1 MSARICQALWRL
13 ACRAYELMNEDTGV
27 VVPVYFPPNVD
38 TTRGETLLRDNVRA
52 YLRQITEPTRLCLS
66 IDGESNG
73 GAIARRMASE
83 YDVSLVASPENR
95 GKLHSAANGVRY
107 ILDNH
112 DIEYV
117 AIVDQDGDHFANEL
131 VNFVRTA
138 ARISGFLDS
147 NRVMVL
153 GRRLSRHRPLG
164 LLRGE
169 LEELADRIL
178 LDALHYHAA
187 KIDTPLRMEYANLF
201 GEFPDFHSGY
211 KLFSRQSAQDALL
224 TQRPP
229 AGVSEACHYR
239 HACEAVMTVEALLAG
254 AYLGVVNRST
264 FNEQP
269 ITTFGMY
276 DRRQLIADKL
286 IWPCKRLDIPV
297 SFVKQFLANHIPR
310 LLLNTMVPDGREEL
324 KEIHVLTLLAF
335 GEEPT
340 EADLFVHQPLFV

>member
-1 MSARICQALWRL
+1 MTKTHNL
-13 ACRAYELMNEDTGV
+13 CRAYELMNEDTGV
-27 VVPVYFPPNVD
+27 VVPVYFPPDVD
-38 TTRGETLLRDNVRA
+38 TTRGEALLRDNVGA

-66 IDGESNG
+66 VDGEDNG
-73 GAIARRMASE
+73 AAIARRVASE
-83 YDVSLVASPENR
+83 YGVSLVTSPENR
-95 GKLHSAANGVRY
+95 GKLHSGANGARH

-112 DIEYV
+112 SVEFV

-131 VNFVRTA
+131 VSFVRTT
-138 ARISGFLDS
+138 ARISEALDS
-147 NRVMVL
+147 DRVMVL
-153 GRRLSRHRPLG
+153 GRRFSRHRPLG

-169 LEELADRIL
+169 LEELADRVL
-178 LDALHYHAA
+178 LDALNYHAA
-187 KIDTPLRMEYANLF
+187 RTGTPLRMEYANLF
-201 GEFPDFHSGY
+201 DEFPDFHSGY

-224 TQRPP
+224 TLSQP

-297 SFVKQFLANHIPR
+297 PFVKQFLANHIPR

-324 KEIHVLTLLAF
+324 KKIHALTLRAF
-335 GEEPT
+335 RQEPT
-340 EADLFVHQPLFV
+340 EADLLVHQPLFV